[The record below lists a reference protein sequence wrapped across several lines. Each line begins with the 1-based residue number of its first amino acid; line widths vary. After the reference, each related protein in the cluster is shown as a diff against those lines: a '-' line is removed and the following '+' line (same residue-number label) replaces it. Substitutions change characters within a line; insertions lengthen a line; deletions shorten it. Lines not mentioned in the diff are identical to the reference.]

1 MEKISLS
8 LGWGT
13 NKVRVIGAVLVSL
26 LSHAHA
32 ALTEEVIDLGIATP
46 AFIVDHHATDGD
58 PATLRNGLGT
68 VARVEIDRDSFLDPT
83 VDHFYRVI
91 YRLLD
96 EAGNALKLAN
106 PIDPADPTTGASDA
120 FLVQLGSFEITP
132 AVNFLALYPDP
143 LVTLDNKERYQV
155 VAALEKRANVFS
167 FPPPAWNPV
176 AGSSESS
183 APELV
188 HHFTSTDPDD
198 AEYNV
203 RATVSDLSWDRTF
216 ALQSNPS
223 LESFQASITANFAR
237 FDDWD
242 EPASLVATVAEFDF
256 DLFEKSTGVEVALED
271 DGLIQRGFKIN
282 SRNGLN
288 PAVVT
293 FNQSADI
300 KPLTQLKSGSETYVL
315 RCTVRH
321 VEEPLGAPQDDAEC
335 DLIDEGLRH
344 FNGNL
349 AFGAIAT
356 TFNALG
362 NIPLHGT
369 TGANFVN
376 TSIRVP
382 NGQGV
387 LPDAAPYVFG
397 NNALLQTRLFDNG
410 DATVVF
416 GTEQVFLPGAPGDPV
431 VHSSNCLTLE
441 YGPVILSST
450 GLSTNNLIV
459 RLPQGLIYLP
469 DVTTS
474 SHHGRTTISQFGA
487 QPLGSDLNI
496 PSDVTITIG
505 ANAGIVDES
514 QPLRFSTGDLKVLTT
529 GVLDFGA
536 VNSVRY
542 IHQDAFDELET
553 NLSTGIIN
561 PVDDRGYDLSDRA
574 SNDRYLRRVQAVNGN
589 RVLATA
595 ATDKSSR
602 LTAELDI
609 AATAF
614 QTHFPAYAEIDWQSN
629 STLGLQ
635 EGVPENSVLS
645 QTVAVTLSYHQTCP
659 KEVDPCASG
668 VPKEKLEAIPDSSEL
683 FNTPGGGLYTFAFL
697 NNPGPLAWGARGDG
711 NMPPAIDPNFPYAHR
726 TDSVDRTHFYMPGYQ
741 LYAADNVLTTTA
753 PYSAGGGDFA
763 PGALLM
769 TGFNEDPF
777 APNLHFPTEPEYVQG
792 DGAYPGLN
800 FTVTDNGEI
809 GASRLGGAP
818 SDYTYELLN
827 DGASKYYTRCAGI
840 FGRQV
845 AVEGSFNSSLNIY
858 GYDFEL
864 DSFQLSFVASEQ
876 EESWINGGVSVTG
889 YSDFFQQFLGL
900 NLTCLGELSDAE
912 LDPEDDSVK
921 NLVYW
926 NSTFEALSMRF
937 ETFETNPPGS
947 CPITYDGRLTMGIKT
962 QVAYISQPL
971 YGTFAFDPANGNLL
985 TKTSGAAIDVDS
997 QLGLPATIPMDGPG
1011 ADYQLVTVGKLRYSN
1026 PTEVPVPTGAL
1037 GGFVTFAS
1045 TINVPYFRDF
1055 QVQVMTS
1062 ANGLPLTP
1070 GGDPPT
1076 PPLYLAPGWETGP
1089 AANPETFF
1097 NKIYFDPNHTSW
1109 PKGQISVAEYQLPDS
1124 GTNPDFLIK
1133 AEQDLFGIIGLSYPL
1148 RWTDTTR
1155 HFESMQPEEDEI
1167 FVIDVEHQIDYLDAG
1182 AASVS
1187 FGAKYDGLGDISLTS
1202 MLNSQI
1208 DGVSEA
1214 VAGAIQQPLKDALDD
1229 AFAKFEEYL
1238 SDSLDAVVNPV
1249 VDSAADN
1256 VLCPLYDNLKTAY
1269 NNSPNWAAFEAQ
1281 LNAGVEAALF
1291 DVGSP
1296 LFATGLRDELVK
1308 LADVGQGAAS
1318 LTDGLREALE
1328 KMITGL
1334 DTLVYAVEVD
1344 GGTPQFRLIP
1354 LEVADP
1360 DNDIFSGILLADAQ
1374 GDFPIVE
1381 SLVKFLIANVVEPD
1395 VAAVIGPLLESLASE
1410 LSAELNAVINE
1421 QKDKLERL
1429 ASIAREVRDA
1439 LKAIYEVVDGA
1450 AGFISDFNDMVNEAI
1465 TAVDGLQEIMARP
1478 ATRVVEFIR
1487 DLAQQNGIDL
1497 IGGGSNLDG
1506 YINVFDEF
1514 DKETFV
1520 ATIKAELKD
1529 ALMQSRLIQQ
1539 FQYLVRQTLY
1549 DIQAKVE
1556 QAVGVM
1562 LDQMTGIIKEIIS
1575 ENLGAFEDKISPL
1588 KGKVQEYMGAAEVK
1602 GYAEFNGDSLR
1613 KLRLDASMQFKI
1625 PDDMQLNVFLEIC
1638 TYTSVDENACLG
1650 AGEKAV
1656 EITVGAL
1663 DVPFDWI
1670 SEGLKAN
1677 LSVKMSLRDEGS
1689 GLRPHGVGGEFSIT
1703 DGTIDFQSFKITCL
1717 AATIAIGGDECYFGT
1732 RACGIFNAYE
1742 ISIGI
1747 FFGRTCT
1754 TAPLLLVDEDVG
1766 SLFDTDDMP
1775 LTGAY
1780 VYGEVW
1786 LPISELVLGIPA
1798 SCLFNISAGVGV
1810 GVGFFV
1816 DDSFSPIFVG
1826 KMFLGV
1832 SGEALC
1838 IVSIKGTVT
1847 LTGIVQN
1854 GSFSASGTGKL
1865 TGKAGWCPFCIKF
1878 GASAKVSYKNGDWD
1892 VDF

>member
-1 MEKISLS
+1 MEKISSS
-8 LGWGT
+8 LGWRALKG
-13 NKVRVIGAVLVSL
+13 RAICAILLGL

-32 ALTEEVIDLGIATP
+32 ALTEEVTDLLIVTP
-46 AFIVDHHATDGD
+46 AFILDHHATDGD
-58 PATLRNGLGT
+58 PATLRNGLET
-68 VARVEIDRDSFLDPT
+68 LARVEIDRDNFGDPT
-83 VDHFYRVI
+83 VNHEYRVI

-96 EAGNALKLAN
+96 ESGFALPLAN
-106 PIDPADPTTGASDA
+106 SDINGDPALAASDPFA
-120 FLVQLGSFEITP
+120 VQLGVLDLAASVT
-132 AVNFLALYPDP
+132 VLALYPDP
-143 LVTLDNKERYQV
+143 VTTLDNKENYRVEAILQKRFNVLSPWSNV
-155 VAALEKRANVFS
+155 V
-167 FPPPAWNPV
+167 
-176 AGSSESS
+176 GSNDTS

-198 AEYNV
+198 AEYNI
-203 RATVSDLSWDRTF
+203 RATVSNLAWDRTH
-216 ALQSNPS
+216 ALQSDPS
-223 LESFQASITANFAR
+223 IDSFQASITANFAR
-237 FDDWD
+237 YDDWD
-242 EPASLVATVAEFDF
+242 EPASLVSTFVEFDF
-256 DLFEKSTGVEVALED
+256 DLFEKSTGTEVALEN
-271 DGLIQRGFKIN
+271 DGLVERSLKIN
-282 SRNGLN
+282 SHNGAS
-288 PAVVT
+288 PSVVI

-300 KPLTQLKSGSETYVL
+300 KPLTQLRSGSETYVL

-321 VEEPLGAPQDDAEC
+321 VEEALAASQDDAEC
-335 DLIDEGLRH
+335 DLSDVGLRH

-349 AFGAIAT
+349 SFGAIAT
-356 TFNALG
+356 TFDALG
-362 NIPLHGT
+362 NVPLHGT
-369 TGANFVN
+369 TGVNFVN

-382 NGQGV
+382 NGEGV

-397 NNALLQTRLFDNG
+397 NNTLLQTRLFDNG
-410 DATVVF
+410 DAGVF
-416 GTEQVFLPGAPGDPV
+416 VGSEQVFLPGAPGDPV
-431 VHSSNCLTLE
+431 VHSTNCLTLQ
-441 YGPVILSST
+441 YGPVILGTT
-450 GLSTNNLIV
+450 GLVTNNLIV

-469 DVTTS
+469 DTTVS
-474 SHHGRTTISQFGA
+474 SHHGRAVITRPGVL
-487 QPLGSDLNI
+487 PLASDLNI
-496 PSDVTITIG
+496 FSDVTITIG
-505 ANAGIVDES
+505 ANSGIVDES
-514 QPLRFSTGDLKVLTT
+514 QPLRFSTGALKVLTT
-529 GVLDFGA
+529 GTLDFGA

-553 NLSTGIIN
+553 NLNNGIIN
-561 PVDDRGYDLSDRA
+561 AVDDRGYDLSDRA
-574 SNDRYLRRVQAVNGN
+574 SNDRYLRRIQGVPGN

-595 ATDKSSR
+595 AADKSSR
-602 LTAELDI
+602 LSAELDI

-614 QTHFPAYAEIDWQSN
+614 QTHFPAYAEVNWQSD
-629 STLGLQ
+629 STLGLKN
-635 EGVPENSVLS
+635 GVPENSVLD
-645 QTVAVTLSYHQTCP
+645 QTTSVTLSYHQTCP
-659 KEVDPCASG
+659 EEIDPCASD
-668 VPKEKLEAIPDSSEL
+668 VPKEKLEAIPDSDQL
-683 FNTPGGGLYTFAFL
+683 HHTPGGGLYTFAQISS
-697 NNPGPLAWGARGDG
+697 PGYLAWGARGDG
-711 NMPPAIDPNFPYAHR
+711 NSPAAIDPNYPYAHR
-726 TDSVDRTHFYMPGYQ
+726 TDVFSETDFFMPGYQ
-741 LYAADNVLTTTA
+741 LYAEDNVLVTTA
-753 PYSAGGGDFA
+753 PYSAGGGGDFA

-769 TGFNEDPF
+769 MGFNKDPF
-777 APNLHFPTEPEYVQG
+777 APELHLPTEPEYLQG

-800 FTVTDNGEI
+800 FTVLNSGET
-809 GASRLGGAP
+809 GASRLGGDQ
-818 SDYTYELLN
+818 SDYSYELLN
-827 DGASKYYTRCAGI
+827 DGASKYYTRCAGV

-864 DSFQLSFVASEQ
+864 TSFQLSFIASEQ
-876 EESWINGGVSVTG
+876 EESWINGSVTVTG
-889 YSDFFQQFLGL
+889 YSDFSQQFLGL
-900 NLTCLGELSDAE
+900 NLTCLGELGDAE
-912 LDPEDDSVK
+912 LDPKDDSVK

-926 NSTFEALSMRF
+926 NSTFDALSMRF

-947 CPITYDGRLTMGIKT
+947 CPVVFDGRFTMGIKT
-962 QVAYISQPL
+962 QVAYISEPL
-971 YGTFAFDPANGNLL
+971 YGTFAFNPVDGNLL
-985 TKTSGAAIDVDS
+985 TKTTGAAIDVDS
-997 QLGLPATIPMDGPG
+997 QLGVPATIPMEGPG
-1011 ADYQLVTVGKLRYSN
+1011 ADYQLVSVGKLRYSN
-1026 PTEVPVPTGAL
+1026 PTEVPDPPGSF

-1076 PPLYLAPGWETGP
+1076 PPLYLAPGWSNGP
-1089 AANPETFF
+1089 DTFF

-1109 PKGQISVAEYQLPDS
+1109 PKGQISLAEYQLPDS

-1214 VAGAIQQPLKDALDD
+1214 VSGAVQQPLKNALDD

-1249 VDSAADN
+1249 VDAAAEN
-1256 VLCPLYDNLKTAY
+1256 VLCPLYDDLKTAY

-1281 LNAGVEAALF
+1281 LHAEVEAAVF

-1296 LFATGLRDELVK
+1296 LFATGLRDELIK
-1308 LADVGQGAAS
+1308 IADTGQDAAS
-1318 LTDGLREALE
+1318 LTAGLRDALE

-1354 LEVADP
+1354 LTVADSE
-1360 DNDIFSGILLADAQ
+1360 NDIFSGILLENAE
-1374 GDFPIVE
+1374 GEFPIVE
-1381 SLVKFLIANVVEPD
+1381 SLVKLLIANVVEPD

-1410 LSAELNAVINE
+1410 LSAELNAVITE

-1429 ASIAREVRDA
+1429 AEIAREVRGA
-1439 LKAIYEVVDGA
+1439 LKEIYEVVDSA
-1450 AGFISDFNDMVNEAI
+1450 AGFIDDFNDMVNEAI
-1465 TAVDGLQEIMARP
+1465 TAIDGLQEIMSRP
-1478 ATRVVEFIR
+1478 ATRIVSFIR
-1487 DLAQQNGIDL
+1487 EFAQQNGIDVV
-1497 IGGGSNLDG
+1497 GGGSVLND

-1514 DKETFV
+1514 DKEAFV
-1520 ATIKAELKD
+1520 DTIKTELKD

-1539 FQYLVRQTLY
+1539 FHFLVRQTLY
-1549 DIQAKVE
+1549 DVQAKFE

-1562 LDQMTGIIKEIIS
+1562 FDQITGIIKEIIS
-1575 ENLGAFEDKISPL
+1575 ENLGAFEDKINPL

-1613 KLRLDASMQFKI
+1613 KLRLDASMQLKI

-1638 TYTSVDENACLG
+1638 TYTSTDENACLG
-1650 AGEKAV
+1650 PGEEAV
-1656 EITVGAL
+1656 EITIGAL

-1677 LSVKMSLRDEGS
+1677 LSVKMSLLDEGS

-1798 SCLFNISAGVGV
+1798 SCLFNISAGVGA

-1878 GASAKVSYKNGDWD
+1878 SASAKVSYKNGDWD

>member
-1 MEKISLS
+1 MRFFNLS
-8 LGWGT
+8 ALFLCLGFLT
-13 NKVRVIGAVLVSL
+13 PLK
-26 LSHAHA
+26 A
-32 ALTEEVIDLGIATP
+32 ALNEEITSLVISSP
-46 AFIVDHHATDGD
+46 AFILDHHEGDGD
-58 PATLRNGLGT
+58 ATTLRNGLLT
-68 VARVEIDRDSFLDPT
+68 VARVEITRDFFTDPT
-83 VDHFYRVI
+83 VNHFYRVV

-96 EAGNALKLAN
+96 EAGNPLELAN
-106 PIDPADPTTGASDA
+106 PLDPGDPTLGASEA
-120 FLVQLGSFEITP
+120 FLVTLN
-132 AVNFLALYPDP
+132 ALNFVSVTDVPLYPDP
-143 LVTLDNKERYQV
+143 VVTLGNKENYQV
-155 VAALEKRANVFS
+155 VAALEKRANILS
-167 FPPPAWNPV
+167 IPPPAWNAAP
-176 AGSSESS
+176 ASSASS

-198 AEYNV
+198 VEFNL
-203 RATVSDLSWDRTF
+203 RATVSNLAWDRTY
-216 ALQSNPS
+216 S
-223 LESFQASITANFAR
+223 LATNEGLDAFVASITAVFAR
-237 FDDWD
+237 YDNWD
-242 EPASLVATVAEFDF
+242 EPAALSSMQAEFDF
-256 DLFEKSTGVEVALED
+256 DLFEKSSGTEVALEN
-271 DGLIQRGFKIN
+271 DGLISRNFKIN
-282 SRNGLN
+282 THNVN
-288 PAVVT
+288 QPAYRT
-293 FNQSADI
+293 FNESI
-300 KPLTQLKSGSETYVL
+300 NLRPLSQLRSGSEAYIL

-321 VEEPLGAPQDDAEC
+321 VEEFQAAPQEDAAC
-335 DLIDEGLRH
+335 KLDPEGLLD

-349 AFGAIAT
+349 AFGAIDT
-356 TFNALG
+356 SFNALG
-362 NIPLHGT
+362 NAPLYGT
-369 TGANFVN
+369 TGSNFVN
-376 TSIRVP
+376 TSIRIP
-382 NGQGV
+382 AGQGV

-397 NNALLQTRLFDNG
+397 NNALLQTRLLDNG
-410 DATVVF
+410 DAEVLA
-416 GTEQVFLPGAPGDPV
+416 GTEQVFLPSDPGDPV
-431 VHSSNCLTLE
+431 VHSTNCLTLQ
-441 YGPVILSST
+441 YGPVILGTT

-469 DVTTS
+469 DTTVS

-487 QPLGSDLNI
+487 QPLASDLNI
-496 PSDVTITIG
+496 PSDVTIAIG

-529 GVLDFGA
+529 GTLDFGA

-542 IHQDAFDELET
+542 IHQDAFDELED
-553 NLSTGIIN
+553 NLNLGIIN
-561 PVDDRGYDLSDRA
+561 AVDDRGYDLSDRA

-589 RVLATA
+589 RVIANA
-595 ATDKSSR
+595 ASDKSSR
-602 LTAELDI
+602 LSAELDI

-614 QTHFPAYAEIDWQSN
+614 QTHFPAYAEVDWQTD
-629 STLGLQ
+629 STLNLQ
-635 EGVPENSVLS
+635 DGAPTGSVLD
-645 QTVAVTLSYHQTCP
+645 QTASVTLSYHQTCP
-659 KEVDPCASG
+659 EDVDPCASG
-668 VPKEKLEAIPDSSEL
+668 VPKEKLEAIPDSGEL
-683 FNTPGGGLYTFAFL
+683 FHTPGGGLYTFAFL
-697 NNPGPLAWGARGDG
+697 STPAQLAWGARGDG
-711 NMPPAIDPNFPYAHR
+711 NMPAAIDPNYPYAHR
-726 TDSVDRTHFYMPGYQ
+726 TDTFDRTDFFMPGYQ
-741 LYAADNVLTTTA
+741 LYAADNVLVTTA
-753 PYSAGGGDFA
+753 PYSAGGGGDFA

-769 TGFNEDPF
+769 TGFNQDPF
-777 APNLHFPTEPEYVQG
+777 QPDLHLPTEPEYIQG

-800 FTVTDNGEI
+800 FTVIDGGEV
-809 GASRLGGAP
+809 GASRLGGEQ
-818 SDYTYELLN
+818 SDYPYELLN

-845 AVEGSFNSSLNIY
+845 AVEGSFNSSLQIY

-864 DSFQLSFVASEQ
+864 DSFQLSFIASEQ
-876 EESWINGGVSVTG
+876 EKSWINGLVAVTG
-889 YSDFFQQFLGL
+889 YSDFSQKFLGL

-937 ETFETNPPGS
+937 ETFETNPPGT
-947 CPITYDGRLTMGIKT
+947 CPVTFDGRLTMGIKT
-962 QVAYISQPL
+962 QVAYINQPL
-971 YGTFAFDPANGNLL
+971 YGTFAFDPGNGNLL
-985 TKTSGAAIDVDS
+985 TETTGAAIGVNS
-997 QLGLPATIPMDGPG
+997 QLGIPATIPMEGPG

-1026 PTEVPVPTGAL
+1026 PTQVPDPVGSL
-1037 GGFVTFAS
+1037 GGFVSFAS

-1076 PPLYLAPGWETGP
+1076 PPLYLAPGWSNGMD
-1089 AANPETFF
+1089 TFF
-1097 NKIYFDPNHTSW
+1097 NKVDFDPNHISW
-1109 PKGQISVAEYQLPDS
+1109 PKGQISLAEYQLPDS
-1124 GTNPDFLIK
+1124 GTHADFLIK

-1148 RWTDTTR
+1148 RWTDSTR
-1155 HFESMQPEEDEI
+1155 HFESMRPEEDEI

-1214 VAGAIQQPLKDALDD
+1214 VAGAIQQPLKNALDD
-1229 AFAKFEEYL
+1229 AFAKFEQYL

-1249 VDSAADN
+1249 VDSAAQN
-1256 VLCPLYDNLKTAY
+1256 VLSPLYDNLETAY

-1281 LNAGVEAALF
+1281 LNAEVEAAIF
-1291 DVGSP
+1291 DTGAP

-1308 LADVGQGAAS
+1308 LADTGQDAAS
-1318 LTDGLREALE
+1318 LTAGLKDALT

-1334 DTLVYAVEVD
+1334 DTLAYAVEVD
-1344 GGTPQFRLIP
+1344 GGVPQFRLEP
-1354 LEVADP
+1354 LTIANP
-1360 DNDIFSGILLADAQ
+1360 DNDVFSGILLEDAN

-1381 SLVKFLIANVVEPD
+1381 SLVKLLIANVVEPD
-1395 VAAVIGPLLESLASE
+1395 VAAVIGPLLDSLASE
-1410 LSAELNAVINE
+1410 LSAELNAVIAD
-1421 QKDKLERL
+1421 QKDKLKRL
-1429 ASIAREVRDA
+1429 AGIAREVRGT
-1439 LKAIYEVVDGA
+1439 LKEIYEIVDSA
-1450 AGFISDFNDMVNEAI
+1450 AGFIDDFNEMVNEAI
-1465 TAVDGLQEIMARP
+1465 NAVDGFQEIMARP
-1478 ATRVVEFIR
+1478 ATRVVSFIR
-1487 DLAQQNGIDL
+1487 ELAIQNGIDVV
-1497 IGGGSNLDG
+1497 GGASVLDD
-1506 YINVFDEF
+1506 YINVFEEF
-1514 DKETFV
+1514 DKEAFIS
-1520 ATIKAELKD
+1520 TIKTELKD

-1549 DIQAKVE
+1549 DVQAKFE

-1562 LDQMTGIIKEIIS
+1562 LDQITGVIKEIIS
-1575 ENLGAFEDKISPL
+1575 ENLGALEDKINPL

-1625 PDDMQLNVFLEIC
+1625 PDEMQLNVFLEIC

-1650 AGEKAV
+1650 PGEKAV
-1656 EITVGAL
+1656 EITIGAL

-1670 SEGLKAN
+1670 SDGLKAN
-1677 LSVKMSLRDEGS
+1677 LSVKMSLLDEGQ

-1732 RACGIFNAYE
+1732 RACGVFNSYQ
-1742 ISIGI
+1742 ISIGL

-1766 SLFDTDDMP
+1766 SLFDTGDMP

-1798 SCLFNISAGVGV
+1798 SCLFNISAGVGA

-1847 LTGIVQN
+1847 LTGLVQD
-1854 GSFSASGTGKL
+1854 GSFSATGTGKL

-1878 GASAKVSYKNGDWD
+1878 SASAKISYKNGDWD